1 MLKLKSLL
9 YIAVC
14 AVTATLALAQPPERR
29 GPGFEPRPPGPLGR
43 IEERLGELG
52 LSDEQKERL
61 KKLNRDTGREIGD
74 LMRKLREAHREFNEV
89 LKEYNLDRRRGLGI
103 HQKDQRSSKRYPEPH
118 ARVAVGT
125 AQNIE
130 ARPIRKVPR
139 DYAAR
144 FRGGETAGFRPKT
157 ASAATINPNPKGFS
171 SLFRTGD

>member
-74 LMRKLREAHREFNEV
+74 LMRKLREAHREFESV
-89 LKEYNLDRRRGLGI
+89 LKEYNLDRRKALASIKKISGLQRDI
-103 HQKDQRSSKRYPEPH
+103 LNRMLESQMELRKILKPDQFEKFQEITRRAFEEE
-118 ARVAVGT
+118 RQRTFGR
-125 AQNIE
+125 
-130 ARPIRKVPR
+130 RPP
-139 DYAAR
+139 
-144 FRGGETAGFRPKT
+144 P
-157 ASAATINPNPKGFS
+157 PPQ
-171 SLFRTGD
+171 

>member
-14 AVTATLALAQPPERR
+14 TVTATLALAQPPERR

-74 LMRKLREAHREFNEV
+74 LMRKLREAHREFDSV
-89 LKEYNLDRRRGLGI
+89 LKEYNLDRRKALASIKKISGLQRDI
-103 HQKDQRSSKRYPEPH
+103 LNRMLESQLELRRILKPDQFEKFQEITRRAFEEERQR
-118 ARVAVGT
+118 AFGR
-125 AQNIE
+125 
-130 ARPIRKVPR
+130 RPP
-139 DYAAR
+139 
-144 FRGGETAGFRPKT
+144 P
-157 ASAATINPNPKGFS
+157 PPQ
-171 SLFRTGD
+171 

>member
-89 LKEYNLDRRRGLGI
+89 LKEYNLDRRRALASIKKISGLQRDI
-103 HQKDQRSSKRYPEPH
+103 LNRMLESQMELRKILKPDQFEKFQEITRRAFEEE
-118 ARVAVGT
+118 RQRTFGR
-125 AQNIE
+125 
-130 ARPIRKVPR
+130 RPP
-139 DYAAR
+139 
-144 FRGGETAGFRPKT
+144 P
-157 ASAATINPNPKGFS
+157 PPP
-171 SLFRTGD
+171 

>member
-14 AVTATLALAQPPERR
+14 TVTATLALAQPPERR

-74 LMRKLREAHREFNEV
+74 LMRKLREAHREFDSV
-89 LKEYNLDRRRGLGI
+89 LKEYNLDRRKVLASIKKISGLQRDI
-103 HQKDQRSSKRYPEPH
+103 LNRMLESQLELRRILKPDQFEKFQEITRRAFEEERQR
-118 ARVAVGT
+118 AFGR
-125 AQNIE
+125 
-130 ARPIRKVPR
+130 RPP
-139 DYAAR
+139 
-144 FRGGETAGFRPKT
+144 P
-157 ASAATINPNPKGFS
+157 PPQ
-171 SLFRTGD
+171 

>member
-14 AVTATLALAQPPERR
+14 TVTATLALAQPPERR

-74 LMRKLREAHREFNEV
+74 LMRKLREAHREFDSV
-89 LKEYNLDRRRGLGI
+89 LKEYNLDRRKALASIKKISGLQRDI
-103 HQKDQRSSKRYPEPH
+103 LNRMLESQLELRKILKPDQFEKFQEITRRAFEEERQR
-118 ARVAVGT
+118 AFGR
-125 AQNIE
+125 
-130 ARPIRKVPR
+130 RPP
-139 DYAAR
+139 
-144 FRGGETAGFRPKT
+144 P
-157 ASAATINPNPKGFS
+157 PPQ
-171 SLFRTGD
+171 

>member
-14 AVTATLALAQPPERR
+14 TVTATLALAQPPERR

-74 LMRKLREAHREFNEV
+74 LMRKLREAHREFDSV
-89 LKEYNLDRRRGLGI
+89 LKEYNLDRRKALASIKKISGLQRDI
-103 HQKDQRSSKRYPEPH
+103 LNRMLESQLELRRILKPDQFEKFQEITRRAFEEERQR
-118 ARVAVGT
+118 AFGR
-125 AQNIE
+125 
-130 ARPIRKVPR
+130 RPP
-139 DYAAR
+139 
-144 FRGGETAGFRPKT
+144 P
-157 ASAATINPNPKGFS
+157 PPP
-171 SLFRTGD
+171 

>member
-89 LKEYNLDRRRGLGI
+89 LKEYNLDRRRTLASIKKISGLQRDI
-103 HQKDQRSSKRYPEPH
+103 LNRMLESQMELRKILKPDQFEKFQEITRRAFEEE
-118 ARVAVGT
+118 RQRTFGR
-125 AQNIE
+125 
-130 ARPIRKVPR
+130 RPP
-139 DYAAR
+139 
-144 FRGGETAGFRPKT
+144 P
-157 ASAATINPNPKGFS
+157 PPP
-171 SLFRTGD
+171 